1 MKDIFEGAGEPLDS
15 GGFTTAHDQIGG
27 DEEALWSILQ
37 VETRGFGF
45 FTDRRPKIL
54 YERHVFHG
62 RTGGRFDA
70 VAPDLSN
77 EQVGGYSTGA
87 NEYTRLKRAML
98 LDRNAA
104 LESVSWGLGQ
114 VMGFNAVKIGYAN
127 AQAMISAFA
136 VDEAAQLMGCVHF
149 IEATPALKKAY
160 LAHQWEKIALF
171 YNGKKYA
178 INSYDTKLAAAHK
191 KFVKDGCPSLE
202 LRAAQAYL
210 TYLGYD
216 PKGIDGFPG
225 KNTAAALV
233 AFRAAYRLRTGWP
246 ELPDGKT
253 APANALAAEAHLKCL
268 KVAFAAIAV

>member
-1 MKDIFEGAGEPLDS
+1 MKDIFEGAGQPLDIS
-15 GGFTTAHDQIGG
+15 GFDTALGQIGG
-27 DEEALWSILQ
+27 DKAALWSILQ

-54 YERHVFHG
+54 YERHIFHG

-77 EQVGGYSTGA
+77 EQAGGYSTGA

-98 LDRNAA
+98 LDHNAA

-136 VDEAAQLMGCVHF
+136 VDEAAQLMGCVRF
-149 IEATPALKKAY
+149 IEATPALKIAY
-160 LAHQWEKIALF
+160 REYKWEKVALF

-178 INSYDTKLAAAHK
+178 INSYDTKLAAAYK
-191 KFVKDGCPSLE
+191 EFANGCPSLE
-202 LRAAQAYL
+202 IRAAQAYL
-210 TYLGYD
+210 TYLGFD
-216 PKGIDGFPG
+216 PKGIDGVPG
-225 KNTAAALV
+225 PGTDAALI
-233 AFRAAYRLRTGWP
+233 AFRKAYRQRDGWP
-246 ELPDGKT
+246 QLPDAKT
-253 APANALAAEAHLKCL
+253 APAAAAAADAHLECL
-268 KVAFAAIAV
+268 KAAFAATAV

>member
-1 MKDIFEGAGEPLDS
+1 MKDIFEGAGQPLDRK
-15 GGFTTAHDQIGG
+15 GFDAALGQIGG

-45 FTDRRPKIL
+45 FADRRPKIL
-54 YERHVFHG
+54 YERHIFHG

-70 VAPDLSN
+70 SAPDLSN
-77 EQVGGYSTGA
+77 EQAGGYSTGA

-136 VDEAAQLMGCVHF
+136 VDEAVQLMGCVRF
-149 IEATPALKKAY
+149 IAATPALKSAY
-160 LAHQWEKIALF
+160 LEHKWDKVALF

-178 INSYDTKLAAAHK
+178 INSYDTKLAAAYQ
-191 KFVKDGCPSLE
+191 KFVTNGCPSLE

-216 PKGIDGFPG
+216 PKGIDGLPG
-225 KNTAAALV
+225 SHTATALS
-233 AFRAAYRLRTGWP
+233 AFRAAYRPREDWP
-246 ELPDGKT
+246 PLPK
-253 APANALAAEAHLKCL
+253 AASAAADAHIECL
-268 KVAFAAIAV
+268 KAAFAAIAG

>member
-1 MKDIFEGAGEPLDS
+1 MKDIFEGAGQPLDRS
-15 GGFTTAHDQIGG
+15 GFDAAHDQIGG
-27 DEEALWSILQ
+27 DKEALWSILQ

-45 FTDRRPKIL
+45 FADRRPKIL
-54 YERHVFHG
+54 YERHIFHG

-70 VAPDLSN
+70 SAPDLSN
-77 EQVGGYSTGA
+77 EQAGGYSTGV

-149 IEATPALKKAY
+149 IKATPALKSAY
-160 LAHQWEKIALF
+160 LACKWDKVALF

-191 KFVKDGCPSLE
+191 KFVANGCPSLE

-225 KNTAAALV
+225 SGTAAALT
-233 AFRAAYRLRTGWP
+233 AFRAAYRPPKDKDWP
-246 ELPDGKT
+246 RLPKVEEGAD
-253 APANALAAEAHLKCL
+253 AHLECL
-268 KVAFAAIAV
+268 KAAFAATVG